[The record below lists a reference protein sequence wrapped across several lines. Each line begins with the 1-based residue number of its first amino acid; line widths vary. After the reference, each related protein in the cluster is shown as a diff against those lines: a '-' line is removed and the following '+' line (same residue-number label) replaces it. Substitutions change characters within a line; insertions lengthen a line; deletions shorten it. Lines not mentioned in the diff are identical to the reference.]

1 MKLIDYLKPDRVV
14 MLRGTSKADALELL
28 VSALVNT
35 GVDVEKEELT
45 QAVWAREQMMSTGIG
60 NGLAVPH
67 VRLPGLSEMAMAL
80 GVSREGI
87 ADYESLDET
96 PIHVIVLIA
105 APQGEHEAYI
115 RLLGSA
121 ADVLKKEPLRQ
132 AIIAAEDSSEVCR
145 IFTEDGR

>member
-1 MKLIDYLKPDRVV
+1 MRLIDYLKADRVV
-14 MLRGTSKADALELL
+14 ILSGASKGDALEQL
-28 VSALVNT
+28 VCALVDT
-35 GVDVEKEELT
+35 GVDVEKEKLT

-67 VRLPGLSEMAMAL
+67 VRLPGLSEMAMAM

-87 ADYESLDET
+87 RDYESLDET
-96 PIHVIVLIA
+96 PIHIIVLIA

-115 RLLGSA
+115 RLLGSVA
-121 ADVLKKEPLRQ
+121 EVLRKEPLRQ
-132 AIIAAEDSSEVCR
+132 AIVAAEDPSEVCR